1 MRKLIVLAVVIA
13 LALVVAPA
21 ALAGNGHGGSKA
33 SVVTYSLSGNVT
45 AVDADNGVVSVT
57 VVRANRAARGFKGD
71 VVDLKVAA
79 TTRLYERTADGDL
92 VVVQLADISAGERI
106 TSMGS
111 LKKTTGA
118 FSAKRITIAL
128 PIGTCLTD

>member
-1 MRKLIVLAVVIA
+1 MRKLIILAVVIA
-13 LALVVAPA
+13 LALMVAPA

-45 AVDADNGVVSVT
+45 TVDADNGVVSVT
-57 VVRANRAARGFKGD
+57 VVRANKAARGFKGD

-92 VVVQLADISAGERI
+92 VVVQPADISAGERI
-106 TSMGS
+106 TSMGTM
-111 LKKTTGA
+111 KKTTGA
-118 FSAKRITIAL
+118 FNAKRITIAL
-128 PIGTCLTD
+128 PIGHCLSD